1 MQTDDLI
8 ALLAKDAEPVSASA
22 VLQALMKAVGVG
34 LAVTVILML
43 VTLRL
48 RPDLSE
54 ALGGLPFWSKFTYT
68 LALAF
73 VGLGMVERL
82 ARPAASART
91 AFIWMWAPFVFI
103 VGLALWQ
110 LSRPGADMHALM
122 MGQTARVCAVL
133 IAFLSLPLM
142 AASLWALRRL
152 APTQLRLAGAAAG
165 FLSGAAAATVY
176 AFHCP
181 ETAAPFVAI
190 WYTSGILLS
199 AAIGALLGPLT
210 LRW

>member
-8 ALLAKDAEPVSASA
+8 ALLADGVEPVRASS
-22 VLQALMKAVGVG
+22 VLRALAKAIGAG
-34 LAVTVILML
+34 LVVAIILML
-43 VTLRL
+43 TTLKL
-48 RPDLSE
+48 RPDLAQ

-68 LALAF
+68 LVLAVIGF
-73 VGLGMVERL
+73 FMVERL
-82 ARPAASART
+82 ARPATSAKPALPWLLAPL
-91 AFIWMWAPFVFI
+91 AFIVF
-103 VGLALWQ
+103 LALWQ
-110 LSRPGADMHALM
+110 LSRPGADIHDLV
-122 MGQTARVCAVL
+122 MGHTARVCALL

-142 AASLWALRRL
+142 AASLFALRRL

-190 WYTSGILLS
+190 WYTGGILLS
-199 AAIGALLGPLT
+199 TAIGALLGPLT